1 MRFDRLAIQAL
12 AVLAISHAPTLF
24 RGPSQVSSVVVSAE
38 DTPIVDN
45 SQSVP
50 ENAESFAF
58 EAEVSRMLDIVVNSL
73 YQNKDVFLRELI
85 SNASDALDKIRFLS
99 LTKPE
104 YLKDEEKLQVQ
115 IEYDDDQNTLTIRDT
130 GIGMTHDELVANLGT
145 VARSGTSK
153 FIEALKA
160 DGSDGKAAGDISQ
173 IGQFGVGFYSAFLVS
188 DRIQVAS
195 KHLESDTQYVWSSDN
210 GSSEFKVYE
219 DPRGKTLPRGTEI
232 TLFLKEDCL
241 EYADEQKLSY
251 LAKHY
256 SEFVTHPIYL
266 QTKSTMEVEIED
278 EDTEI
283 DIDSEDKEGEIEDE
297 DKAAEI
303 EDKEVESEDED
314 KPKRT
319 KEVTTFDW
327 EILNGNPA
335 IWTRSKDDIT
345 DEEYQSFYGVL
356 TKGQGT
362 AELWSHFNAEG
373 SINFRSI
380 LYVPKDVPQGW
391 QSGMMETQATGLSL
405 YVRKVLISDTF
416 ELLPRYLYFMKG
428 VVDSDDLPLNVN
440 RETLQESKIIQVIKK
455 KVVRKALELLR
466 NFAKESDAEV
476 DNDNEDAEEEKEK
489 ITINKYNAW
498 YDQFSSQLKMGVID
512 DEPNRN
518 KIMKLLRFKST
529 TSGGETTSL
538 EKYIENMK
546 DWQKEIF
553 YVAGDGIE
561 AVKNSQFLEQFSEK
575 GVEVLF
581 FVDPVDEY
589 MASTVNTFDGKRLK
603 NIATDSVKLDD
614 DEDDK
619 DLATRREK
627 FYKQKF
633 KPLTTWLKKL
643 YGSSIMR
650 VAISKR
656 NISAPA
662 IVSSAEYGH
671 SANMERIMRAQAYS
685 HGQSEFAMQSM
696 KVFEINP
703 RHPMILKLL
712 ESAPPKDAGDDFEV
726 SDDAKDAAMILEEM
740 ALLNGGYP
748 ILNPEGHSK
757 RILKFLQSQL
767 SLESLELEPHAD
779 IPVEEE
785 LPPDI
790 MDGIDLDDLPL
801 DMDSMMDSMM
811 SDDENVHTEL

>member
-1 MRFDRLAIQAL
+1 
-12 AVLAISHAPTLF
+12 
-24 RGPSQVSSVVVSAE
+24 
-38 DTPIVDN
+38 
-45 SQSVP
+45 
-50 ENAESFAF
+50 
-58 EAEVSRMLDIVVNSL
+58 
-73 YQNKDVFLRELI
+73 
-85 SNASDALDKIRFLS
+85 
-99 LTKPE
+99 
-104 YLKDEEKLQVQ
+104 
-115 IEYDDDQNTLTIRDT
+115 
-130 GIGMTHDELVANLGT
+130 
-145 VARSGTSK
+145 
-153 FIEALKA
+153 
-160 DGSDGKAAGDISQ
+160 
-173 IGQFGVGFYSAFLVS
+173 
-188 DRIQVAS
+188 
-195 KHLESDTQYVWSSDN
+195 
-210 GSSEFKVYE
+210 
-219 DPRGKTLPRGTEI
+219 
-232 TLFLKEDCL
+232 
-241 EYADEQKLSY
+241 
-251 LAKHY
+251 
-256 SEFVTHPIYL
+256 
-266 QTKSTMEVEIED
+266 
-278 EDTEI
+278 
-283 DIDSEDKEGEIEDE
+283 
-297 DKAAEI
+297 
-303 EDKEVESEDED
+303 
-314 KPKRT
+314 
-319 KEVTTFDW
+319 
-327 EILNGNPA
+327 
-335 IWTRSKDDIT
+335 
-345 DEEYQSFYGVL
+345 
-356 TKGQGT
+356 
-362 AELWSHFNAEG
+362 
-373 SINFRSI
+373 
-380 LYVPKDVPQGW
+380 
-391 QSGMMETQATGLSL
+391 MMETQATGLSL

-489 ITINKYNAW
+489 ITTNKYNAW

>member
-12 AVLAISHAPTLF
+12 AVLAISHAPNLF

-50 ENAESFAF
+50 ENAESFPF

-278 EDTEI
+278 EDTEV
-283 DIDSEDKEGEIEDE
+283 DIDSEDKEVEIEDE

-561 AVKNSQFLEQFSEK
+561 AVENSQFLEQFSEK
-575 GVEVLF
+575 GVEVLY

-767 SLESLELEPHAD
+767 SLESLELEPHPD

-790 MDGIDLDDLPL
+790 MDGIDLDDL